1 MRPAVFFSRR
11 SKAIPNKAA
20 LFGLKALLYN
30 GFSQCASDCHSYE
43 WGFTYGPPM
52 AVAPLD
58 KVRQVVA
65 YGVTEIPPQK
75 ILMGLP
81 NYGYD
86 WLLPFEKGVTRATS
100 IGNQYAVEIAA
111 KNRASI
117 RFDETAQSPYFE
129 YWDLLGRK
137 HVVWFEDV
145 RSMQA
150 KFQLMDEYSL
160 LGGGYWNL
168 MRPFNQNWGLLAAR
182 YEIRKNVS

>member
-1 MRPAVFFSRR
+1 MCIRDRP
-11 SKAIPNKAA
+11 
-20 LFGLKALLYN
+20 
-30 GFSQCASDCHSYE
+30 HSYE

-111 KNRASI
+111 KNRA
-117 RFDETAQSPYFE
+117 RC
-129 YWDLLGRK
+129 
-137 HVVWFEDV
+137 V
-145 RSMQA
+145 
-150 KFQLMDEYSL
+150 
-160 LGGGYWNL
+160 
-168 MRPFNQNWGLLAAR
+168 
-182 YEIRKNVS
+182 

>member
-1 MRPAVFFSRR
+1 
-11 SKAIPNKAA
+11 
-20 LFGLKALLYN
+20 
-30 GFSQCASDCHSYE
+30 
-43 WGFTYGPPM
+43 M

-168 MRPFNQNWGLLAAR
+168 MRPFNQNWGLLATR
-182 YEIRKNVS
+182 YEIRKAVS

>member
-1 MRPAVFFSRR
+1 
-11 SKAIPNKAA
+11 
-20 LFGLKALLYN
+20 
-30 GFSQCASDCHSYE
+30 
-43 WGFTYGPPM
+43 M

-137 HVVWFEDV
+137 
-145 RSMQA
+145 QA

-182 YEIRKNVS
+182 YEIRKAVS

>member
-1 MRPAVFFSRR
+1 
-11 SKAIPNKAA
+11 
-20 LFGLKALLYN
+20 
-30 GFSQCASDCHSYE
+30 
-43 WGFTYGPPM
+43 M

-111 KNRASI
+111 KTGRPSALMKQPKALTLNTGTCWAASTWCGL
-117 RFDETAQSPYFE
+117 RMCAAC
-129 YWDLLGRK
+129 R
-137 HVVWFEDV
+137 
-145 RSMQA
+145 
-150 KFQLMDEYSL
+150 
-160 LGGGYWNL
+160 
-168 MRPFNQNWGLLAAR
+168 QN
-182 YEIRKNVS
+182 SS